1 MNARKLAPLT
11 GIGAVILFVVSFLL
25 SGETPDVDATALE
38 VRDFYEGEEGKQM
51 GASLALALGGVL
63 FLLFAGALRS
73 ALVRADRGRGS
84 LPALALSG
92 AVAVAIGTGI
102 FASINFALADI
113 ADEEVEPAVLQTLNV
128 MNADLFFP
136 AAIGLSVFYLA
147 TGLAVVR
154 EGGLPT
160 WLGWAA
166 IVLGVIAITPA
177 GFVAFLALGIWVLIA
192 SVLLYMRA
200 EEA

>member
-11 GIGAVILFVVSFLL
+11 GIAAVILFVVSFVM
-25 SGETPDVDATALE
+25 SGETPDVDASAQE
-38 VRDFYEGEEGKQM
+38 VIDFYEGEEGKQM
-51 GASLALALGGVL
+51 GASLALAIGGVL

-84 LPALALSG
+84 LPALALAG
-92 AVAVAIGTGI
+92 AVAVAVGTGI

-113 ADEEVEPAVLQTLNV
+113 ADEEMEPAVLQTLNV
-128 MNADLFFP
+128 MNNDLFFP

-154 EGGLPT
+154 EGGLPS

-177 GFVAFLALGIWVLIA
+177 GFVAFLILGLWILIV